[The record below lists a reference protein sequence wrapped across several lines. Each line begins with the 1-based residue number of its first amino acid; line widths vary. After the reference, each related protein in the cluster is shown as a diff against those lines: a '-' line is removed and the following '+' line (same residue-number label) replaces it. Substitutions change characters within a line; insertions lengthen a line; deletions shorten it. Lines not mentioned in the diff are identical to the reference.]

1 MREIAL
7 FSGKIYTAGTNFTR
21 PLRLRQISTLTYL
34 STSPKMT
41 IIKSSKCHCSSQSF
55 SINRLSRSIFSC
67 SLHTLLV
74 ICIYS
79 YNPTRCPK
87 NREVAI
93 WFNFNIPE
101 TFLQKYF
108 LQKKEKYTRR
118 VRENHSTTYPTLKR
132 MSGHQL
138 FDSINKFEEAMP
150 TPTPPSTPPAPTSPK
165 SLTSLLDEVNELEEE
180 MKRLLVRISDELVVL
195 GEVRN
200 S

>member
-1 MREIAL
+1 MHKYKLFSNFFSQNLTECVKFLQFQWKITLDVCKSWSSTQIMREIAL

-21 PLRLRQISTLTYL
+21 PWRLRQISTLTYL

-93 WFNFNIPE
+93 
-101 TFLQKYF
+101 
-108 LQKKEKYTRR
+108 
-118 VRENHSTTYPTLKR
+118 
-132 MSGHQL
+132 
-138 FDSINKFEEAMP
+138 
-150 TPTPPSTPPAPTSPK
+150 
-165 SLTSLLDEVNELEEE
+165 
-180 MKRLLVRISDELVVL
+180 
-195 GEVRN
+195 
-200 S
+200 